1 MCFENLRGPPSPHH
15 QPSSQEVGGAFSSL
29 SNEVVDVPKVVETT
43 EQVKKAI
50 DPHEQEVSWRKKSF
64 VVIMGNK
71 FVYT

>member
-1 MCFENLRGPPSPHH
+1 MCFEELERSPLPPP
-15 QPSSQEVGGAFSSL
+15 PEVGGAFSSL

-50 DPHEQEVSWRKKSF
+50 DPHEQEVTWRKKSF